1 MVNIMFGLGLDKA
14 LINLEATSQ
23 SLLKPILIFFITVN
37 EHIKQNYRYLV
48 DGIRQSLTVTH
59 IKTSPELCL

>member
-1 MVNIMFGLGLDKA
+1 MFSLGLDKA

-23 SLLKPILIFFITVN
+23 NLLKPILIFFITAN

-48 DGIRQSLTVTH
+48 DGIRQSLSVSH
-59 IKTSPELCL
+59 LNASP